1 VAKKSGKKLPENT
14 VMRSEQTNTTGLP
27 TFGLCIGGAG
37 VRAFL
42 RGNKAVLC
50 GTLLMSTLLSS
61 VALQAELDPRMDNA
75 MPSLAPMLETVTPAV
90 VNISVTRSQQLP
102 EQFRFFGGPQLRS
115 PQSRAPS
122 DQPPVRQSRGAG
134 SGVVVNSA
142 EGFIVTNHHVVDGAD
157 SISVGLQDG
166 RVFEATLIGSD
177 QRTDIALLQIDAERL
192 TDLPLADAD
201 ALRVGD
207 YVVAIGNPFGLGQT
221 VTSGIIS
228 ALGRAGL
235 NNENYEDFIQTDAA
249 INVGNSGGA
258 LVDLRGR
265 LVGINT
271 AIISGSGTNSGVGF
285 AVPVDMVEVVIG
297 RLQRDG
303 EMQRGQLG
311 VLISDHTPVF
321 EETLRLGADRGALVT
336 QVFPGSAADRA
347 GLQAS
352 DLVVAINNK
361 PVRTSRDLRN
371 AIGLAD
377 LDKELRLDVLREGT
391 PMTLTAR
398 LESTVQQQ
406 ARGTGGSTNN
416 ERRADES
423 RFFGAQLQN
432 LPGRQQGVAVAGVEP
447 QSRAAAAGLR
457 AGDVIRAL
465 NRQNVTTLA
474 ELNAL
479 LSEEPRM
486 LALTVERDGQTL
498 LLIMP

>member
-1 VAKKSGKKLPENT
+1 MNTYMRAEQENIKILST
-14 VMRSEQTNTTGLP
+14 RGTQWRVNRRLKNTL
-27 TFGLCIGGAG
+27 LCG
-37 VRAFL
+37 
-42 RGNKAVLC
+42 AVL
-50 GTLLMSTLLSS
+50 LSALISSTT
-61 VALQAELDPRMDNA
+61 LQAELSPFGDNT

-90 VNISVTRSQQLP
+90 VNISVTRTQQIP
-102 EQFRFFGGPQLRS
+102 EQFRFFGGPQ
-115 PQSRAPS
+115 PGMPN
-122 DQPPVRQSRGAG
+122 QPPVRQSRGAG
-134 SGVVVNSA
+134 SGVVVDSD

-157 SISVGLQDG
+157 EISVGLQDG

-235 NNENYEDFIQTDAA
+235 NDDNYEDFIQTDAA

-258 LVDLRGR
+258 LVDLNGR

-271 AIISGSGTNSGVGF
+271 AIISGSGTSSGVGF
-285 AVPVDMVEVVIG
+285 AVPVNMVEVVMD

-303 EMQRGQLG
+303 EFQRGQLG
-311 VLISDHTPVF
+311 VLISDYSPQM
-321 EETLRLGADRGALVT
+321 EESLNLGAERGALVT
-336 QVFPGSAADRA
+336 QVFPDSAAERA
-347 GLQAS
+347 GLRAS
-352 DLVVAINNK
+352 DLVVAIDNK
-361 PVRTSRDLRN
+361 PVLGSRDLRN
-371 AIGLAD
+371 AIGLANLDQD
-377 LDKELRLDVLREGT
+377 LSLDILRDGD

-398 LESTVQQQ
+398 LESDARQQ
-406 ARGTGGSTNN
+406 ANAAGGASGN
-416 ERRADES
+416 ERRADEN
-423 RFFGAQLQN
+423 RFFGAQLQD
-432 LPGRQQGVAVAGVEP
+432 LPAGQSGVAVTALAP

-457 AGDVIRAL
+457 PGDVIRAL
-465 NRQNVTTLA
+465 NRQNVDSLS

-479 LSEEPRM
+479 LSEEPRL
-486 LALTVERDGQTL
+486 LALTVEREGQTM